1 MATKHLLLSII
12 ACETS
17 IEEIRE
23 LIADCQVC
31 KISGTVNTKYQ
42 DYAAETIL
50 EELSSDFNVIRAER
64 LEDDGASMLEV
75 QIFVPD
81 EQKNRLEKWIAENHM
96 NGESP
101 GALQDFSWGV
111 EIGDSV
117 EMPDPT
123 PNDSWNHSFQGN
135 VIGFR
140 HNLVEVE
147 DGDGD
152 VFGIEPERLS
162 TD

>member
-1 MATKHLLLSII
+1 MATKHLLLSIV
-12 ACETS
+12 ACEIS
-17 IEEIRE
+17 VEEIRE
-23 LIADCQVC
+23 LIAGCQVC

-42 DYAAETIL
+42 DYSAENIL

-64 LEDDGASMLEV
+64 LEDDGVSMLEV

-81 EQKNRLEKWIAENHM
+81 ELKYRFEKWIDENHM
-96 NGESP
+96 NGEYC
-101 GALQDFSWGV
+101 GALQTFSWGV

-117 EMPDPT
+117 KIPDPT
-123 PNDSWNHSFQGN
+123 PKDSWNHSFQGN

-162 TD
+162 MD